1 MDARSTI
8 IGRLLKFDS
17 IDEMESMLR
26 YYRVPVDTW
35 APTGLTE
42 LYTEYQLGECKLYL
56 TPENRF
62 VRQIVVAKI
71 TICHKNRILV
81 EAHQFY
87 PKSNKRHLRP
97 HCWVSEKLMTDD
109 FEENNNY
116 SILRCCRRAV
126 REELNLQIDKLKRFK
141 FRSTTQEITES
152 HRYHGLLRDSTIHS
166 FKLHLFCKEFNALGY
181 EEDLVDNN
189 GELFRRTKFD
199 WMVNDQQVLDA
210 FLLSRTF
217 VNRANHSTQKSYMSS
232 PSKAIKTYTPYRKVI
247 RGNKLIKI
255 YS

>member
-1 MDARSTI
+1 MDARCTI
-8 IGRLLKFDS
+8 IGRLLNFNS
-17 IDEMESMLR
+17 IEEMEKMLR
-26 YYRVPVDTW
+26 YYGVPVDTW

-42 LYTEYQLGECKLYL
+42 LYSEYQLGECKLYF
-56 TPENRF
+56 TPEKRF
-62 VRQIVVAKI
+62 VRQIVVTKI

-97 HCWVSEKLMTDD
+97 HCWVSEKLMNDD
-109 FEENNNY
+109 FEEDYNN
-116 SILRCCRRAV
+116 SILKCCRRAV
-126 REELNLQIDKLKRFK
+126 REELKLEIDKLKRFK
-141 FRSTTQEITES
+141 FKCTTQELTES

-166 FKLHLFCKEFNALGY
+166 FKLHLFCREFNALGY
-181 EEDLVDNN
+181 EEDLVDTN

-199 WMVNDQQVLDA
+199 WMVNDQNVLEA

-217 VNRANHSTQKSYMSS
+217 INNPNHTNRKSYLSS
-232 PSKAIKTYTPYRKVI
+232 PSKAIKSYSPYRKVI
-247 RGNKLIKI
+247 RGNKLIKV